1 MVTDLLQGLTKKEVS
16 FKPTIEE
23 WTLLRSS
30 ICFGETET
38 RCKAALQAIDSPSI
52 NSSSLLRRE
61 SSREREREL
70 ERAPRVLR
78 KNVRYVHGRIDLPS
92 DCAVKT
98 NRSLVKDPAPRSG
111 EAHEVWARNRRT
123 RRRLCYCS
131 RPRLALSSPSGE
143 RGSEN
148 NSKYQKFPKI
158 HEKCR
163 GSSLGLA
170 LSNVS
175 GDGGKNG
182 ECHVIAGT
190 RM

>member
-38 RCKAALQAIDSPSI
+38 RCKAALPAIDSPSI
-52 NSSSLLRRE
+52 NSSSLPRRE
-61 SSREREREL
+61 SSRESSREPRASC
-70 ERAPRVLR
+70 ERMCDMSMAASIAP
-78 KNVRYVHGRIDLPS
+78 P

-131 RPRLALSSPSGE
+131 SPRLALSSPSGE

-148 NSKYQKFPKI
+148 SSKYQKFPKI
-158 HEKCR
+158 DEKCR